1 MSETSLSIHVQ
12 TIVSDITLALK
23 NLKSKP
29 LYIGYSGGVDS
40 TLLLT
45 LSCRALGP
53 ENVVAIHINHQ
64 LSENADYWMRH
75 ARDECAKLGCKIETR
90 RVDVQSSGS
99 GIEAAARQQRYTE
112 FGNIVHSGASLAL
125 GHHLD
130 DQVET
135 FFLRMFRGAGKHGLK
150 GIAKNLERDHYQ
162 VVRPLLDIP
171 REQIEQIATELR
183 LSWIVDDS
191 NQDEGFDRNFLRQT
205 VLPEVESRWPGYRDK
220 VIQTMSLF
228 QEEPASN
235 ITETQFNVEAELE
248 HRLSHDMGFKL
259 VQLSEFT
266 EAQIMTLLHLWLTR
280 MGLQVPSRSRLKS
293 VIETVI
299 NSKADA
305 QPVVE
310 LAGGVIR
317 RHGPALYW
325 VQKQKSVSDAPVIE
339 FNHMIEWLGVGSV
352 NLIEDDLHE
361 FRLKRE
367 LPNLHWSV
375 RKGGESMRPVGRS
388 KRRDLKR
395 LFQEYRFKPW
405 LRDCTPLLWSGDELV
420 AVGDSLISADHLA
433 LPGEPG
439 FRVIWQNS

>member
-23 NLKSKP
+23 SLKSKP

-64 LSENADYWMRH
+64 LSENADFWMQH
-75 ARDECAKLGCKIETR
+75 ARDECARLGCKIETR
-90 RVDVQSSGS
+90 RVDVQSGGS
-99 GIEAAARQQRYTE
+99 GIEAAARLQRYTE
-112 FGNIVHSGASLAL
+112 FGNVVHSGATLAL

-135 FFLRMFRGAGKHGLK
+135 FFLRMFRGAGKHGLR
-150 GIAKNLERDHYQ
+150 GIAKHMDRDHYQ

-171 REQIEQIATELR
+171 REQIEQIATELT
-183 LSWIVDDS
+183 LCWIEDDS
-191 NQDEGFDRNFLRQT
+191 NQDESFDRNFLRQT
-205 VLPEVESRWPGYRDK
+205 VLPAVGSRWPGYRDK

-228 QEEPASN
+228 VDE
-235 ITETQFNVEAELE
+235 TETNVEGNQFDVEAELE
-248 HRLSHDMGFKL
+248 LRMSHDMGFKL
-259 VQLSEFT
+259 VQLAEFT
-266 EAQIMTLLHLWLTR
+266 EAQIMSLLHLWLTR
-280 MGLQVPSRSRLKS
+280 MGLQIPSRSRLKS
-293 VIETVI
+293 VVETVI

-305 QPVVE
+305 QPEVE
-310 LAGGVIR
+310 LSGGLIR
-317 RHGPALYW
+317 RHGPVLYW
-325 VQKQKSVSDAPVIE
+325 VQKQISVSDAPPIE
-339 FNHMIEWLGVGSV
+339 FNHLIQWSGVGSV
-352 NLIEDDLHE
+352 NLIEDDIHE
-361 FRLKRE
+361 FRLKRA

-405 LRDCTPLLWSGDELV
+405 LRDCTPLLLSGDELV

-439 FRVIWQNS
+439 FRVIWQIS